1 MVVATRMGL
10 AVSTGG
16 QGSRVRDRG
25 PGAGLWSRCRLS
37 ALAVCLIVAVLPTGA
52 SAEDYFTLVV
62 SGASGDP
69 RYVETYDRWR
79 QTLIAS
85 LRSRPEFREEHLL
98 VLADTPRPG
107 VGRASREGVRQAF
120 DLLRARMT
128 DDSIASIV
136 LFGHGTFDGVD
147 AKFNLVG
154 PDLGADE
161 WRRLLETLP
170 GAVVF
175 INTTAASFPFL
186 TRVAGARRVVVTAT
200 ESSAQQYDTMFPEFL
215 VQAFEEEEAAD
226 VDRNGRLS
234 ILEVF
239 EFASAEVRR
248 WYQRQGRLA
257 TERARLDDT
266 GDGIGREADETGPDG
281 PLAARLHVGAGV
293 ETAIG
298 VTDPSLA
305 PLVTR
310 RRQLED
316 EVADLKA
323 RKTEM
328 APDAYLDALE
338 RLLVDL
344 ARVSRDLRRGM
355 APS

>member
-1 MVVATRMGL
+1 M
-10 AVSTGG
+10 
-16 QGSRVRDRG
+16 
-25 PGAGLWSRCRLS
+25 RCRLVS
-37 ALAVCLIVAVLPTGA
+37 CVLGLTAVFVQPSGA

-98 VLADTPRPG
+98 VLADTPGPG
-107 VGRASREGVRQAF
+107 IGRASREGVHRAF
-120 DLLRARMT
+120 DQLRARMT
-128 DDSIASIV
+128 DDSVASIV

-161 WRRLLETLP
+161 WRGLIETLP
-170 GAVVF
+170 GQVVF
-175 INTTAASFPFL
+175 VNTTAASFPFL
-186 TRVAGARRVVVTAT
+186 SRVAGPRRVVVTAT

-215 VQAFEEEEAAD
+215 VQAFETEAAD
-226 VDRNGRLS
+226 IDRNGRLS
-234 ILEVF
+234 VLEVF

-266 GDGIGREADETGPDG
+266 GDGIGRDAEQTGPDG
-281 PLAARLHVGAGV
+281 ALAARMHVGAGV
-293 ETAIG
+293 EATLG

-316 EVADLKA
+316 QVADLKT
-323 RKTEM
+323 RKLEM
-328 APDAYLDALE
+328 DPAVYLEALE

-344 ARVSRDLRRGM
+344 ARVSRDLRRRM